1 MIRSDNTS
9 VPYWTHS
16 NLYVKAFDLCFV
28 SVCIW
33 MFLYTSGVTPPY
45 INFLKAQ
52 TTVSILLAL
61 MSLKWESLIVSQ
73 ILCGYFFVWFIYQS
87 KTSPFIS
94 IFTAVYL
101 STSAMNGQ
109 YLCMYLVALLFK
121 SLSFHLCL
129 GRLQSVLVSYCAAV
143 SYFPNTRV
151 SFASDSIPF
160 NSCFFSMA
168 PLAYISLSVHQRV
181 DSFFSFFK
189 STFLFS

>member
-1 MIRSDNTS
+1 MWLLIS
-9 VPYWTHS
+9 
-16 NLYVKAFDLCFV
+16 V
-28 SVCIW
+28 SVIIW
-33 MFLYTSGVTPPY
+33 ISLYTFSVILWY
-45 INFLKAQ
+45 RNFLKVQ

-73 ILCGYFFVWFIYQS
+73 ILCDYFFVWFIYQS
-87 KTSPFIS
+87 KTSPFMS

-143 SYFPNTRV
+143 SYFQNTRV

-168 PLAYISLSVHQRV
+168 LLAYISLSEHQRV
-181 DSFFSFFK
+181 DSFFSFFLK
-189 STFLFS
+189 AHFFFHSSHKPPF